1 MGLVSFGGSERYAE
15 AGEGRRGLA
24 GRRDLEMPSCEAY
37 VDAYLAEYASLNRS
51 SSLHT
56 QTRRLRRFRR
66 DFAGRSLD
74 ISRAELKQ
82 WVYGE
87 GAWSRRGPIPKSEIP
102 TIISLFNHA
111 IDEGEVPLDRSPA
124 RRLRPRPRDRG
135 DQAPPSP
142 EDFEALLAAC
152 SALGDYRRMM
162 RGALRFGAYALL
174 RPSELYALEWADIDF
189 HSMRVRNRDPLE
201 DAKRG
206 ARVIALPEAA
216 RNAVEGLPHSSR
228 WVFTS
233 RSGKPLTA
241 STFAGY
247 WKAVLETAG
256 LSFRFHYAI
265 KHYGVHYLRTE
276 LGLSPRAIA
285 AQGGWT
291 LHNVN
296 RILAAYGQGEMAPL
310 EEVDAAF
317 DHSDGIPGCEAG
329 RRLESGQS

>member
-1 MGLVSFGGSERYAE
+1 
-15 AGEGRRGLA
+15 
-24 GRRDLEMPSCEAY
+24 MPSCEAY
-37 VDAYLAEYASLNRS
+37 VDAYLAEYAGQNRS
-51 SSLHT
+51 NSLQT

-66 DFAGRSLD
+66 DFAGHSLD

-87 GAWSRRGPIPKSEIP
+87 GPWSERGPIPRCEIP
-102 TIISLFNHA
+102 TIIRLYNHA

-124 RRLRPRPRDRG
+124 RRLRPRPKDRG
-135 DQAPPSP
+135 DRPPPSP

-152 SALGDYRRMM
+152 SALGGYRRTM
-162 RGALRFGAYALL
+162 RGALRFAAYTLV

-189 HSMRVRNRDPLE
+189 LGMRVRNRDPLE
-201 DAKRG
+201 GAKRT

-216 RNAVEGLPHSSR
+216 RNAVEGLPRGSR
-228 WVFTS
+228 RVFTS
-233 RSGKPLTA
+233 KSGKPLTA

-247 WKAVLETAG
+247 WKTVLATSG

-285 AQGGWT
+285 AQGGWS
-291 LHNVN
+291 LHNVD

-310 EEVDAAF
+310 EEVDAGFEAERAL
-317 DHSDGIPGCEAG
+317 SPAGCRDGGA
-329 RRLESGQS
+329 RSLEHRQSGARSGGLQLQSRGIRG